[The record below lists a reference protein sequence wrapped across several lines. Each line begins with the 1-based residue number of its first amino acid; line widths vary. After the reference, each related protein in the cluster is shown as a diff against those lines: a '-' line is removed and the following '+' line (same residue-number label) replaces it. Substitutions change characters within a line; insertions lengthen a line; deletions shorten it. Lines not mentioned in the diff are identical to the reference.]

1 MSKTSSVNYPQKIS
15 TTYSITKILDL
26 LDITQLKGEDDT
38 KERNIVHNKQMTD
51 INITLDKQYE
61 NWKESIPGK
70 KYHYRDYLF

>member
-61 NWKESIPGK
+61 NWKESIPSK